1 MKKVIGI
8 HETGQRVR
16 KSDSTTYDRV
26 DLFIVTDEIPSEY
39 TGKFQGLYVYQY
51 YIEKEKVKLTG
62 VQAWNE
68 LIDKEIEFKCTYGF
82 NKNDNA
88 LKIKEI
94 FVVNKNNSL
103 T

>member
-8 HETGQRVR
+8 HETGQRAR

-51 YIEKEKVKLTG
+51 YIEKDEVKLTG
-62 VQAWNE
+62 ASTWADLVE
-68 LIDKEIEFKCTYGF
+68 KEIDFRIKYTNNTKSKGI
-82 NKNDNA
+82 
-88 LKIKEI
+88 KIAEVY
-94 FVVNKNNSL
+94 VVK
-103 T
+103 